1 METKAFEDFDSMD
14 TQQEEQAKKEKKA
27 SAAKVAGIAG
37 AAGIAGGATAFG
49 AEAAIDMINNN
60 IDIEDEII
68 EEAPTQASPSRPQR
82 TPETLVQEETVQQ
95 EITPEVQETVVA
107 ADIVAGELVD
117 SEGNPLPLVEEGQ
130 TTVAIEEP
138 EIVEII
144 MPQSEVAEADIE
156 DILLEPEIESSN
168 DMIIGEELADI
179 GLGINGLDDNM
190 NDLADDIILNDFEP
204 IV

>member
-117 SEGNPLPLVEEGQ
+117 NEGNPLPLVEEGQ

-156 DILLEPEIESSN
+156 DILLEPEIESSD

-179 GLGINGLDDNM
+179 GLGGLDDNM
-190 NDLADDIILNDFEP
+190 EDLAEDIILNDFEP

>member
-37 AAGIAGGATAFG
+37 AAGIAGGVTALG

-68 EEAPTQASPSRPQR
+68 EEAPTPASPSRPQR
-82 TPETLVQEETVQQ
+82 TQETHVQEETVQQ

-156 DILLEPEIESSN
+156 DILLEPEIESSD

-190 NDLADDIILNDFEP
+190 DDLADDIILNDFEP

>member
-14 TQQEEQAKKEKKA
+14 NQQEEQAKKEKKA

-37 AAGIAGGATAFG
+37 AAGIAGGATALG
-49 AEAAIDMINNN
+49 AEAAIDMINN
-60 IDIEDEII
+60 DIEDEII
-68 EEAPTQASPSRPQR
+68 EEAPTPASPSRPQR
-82 TPETLVQEETVQQ
+82 TPETHVQEETIQQ

-156 DILLEPEIESSN
+156 DILLEPEIESSD

-190 NDLADDIILNDFEP
+190 DDPADDIILNDFEP

>member
-68 EEAPTQASPSRPQR
+68 EEAPTQASGNALKAQKKHLRIS
-82 TPETLVQEETVQQ
+82 TLSLLLSFLGFS
-95 EITPEVQETVVA
+95 IM
-107 ADIVAGELVD
+107 ICF
-117 SEGNPLPLVEEGQ
+117 
-130 TTVAIEEP
+130 TT
-138 EIVEII
+138 
-144 MPQSEVAEADIE
+144 
-156 DILLEPEIESSN
+156 
-168 DMIIGEELADI
+168 LADI
-179 GLGINGLDDNM
+179 SL
-190 NDLADDIILNDFEP
+190 P
-204 IV
+204 ICLRRSRNCFKPAKG